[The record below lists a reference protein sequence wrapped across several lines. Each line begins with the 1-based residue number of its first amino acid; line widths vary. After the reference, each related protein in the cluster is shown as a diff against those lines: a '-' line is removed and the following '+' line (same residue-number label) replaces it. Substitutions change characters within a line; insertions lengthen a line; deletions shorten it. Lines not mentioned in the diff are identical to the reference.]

1 MIYTRRQNMK
11 SYYDLIKEGLID
23 FGSNLLDNYAKLG
36 LNEVE
41 CLIIYKLYQVSKNNT
56 QLLNLEELSKK
67 MSLDVDTLGNNITSL
82 VNKGFLELRA
92 DETEDTFKEEFFI
105 DLTIKELA
113 YYLENGDKIQVID
126 ETGEKVKNTITELER
141 ILNKALSFYEMQ
153 VVNKWFYEYKYDY
166 SLIQEELK
174 KLSSVKFPNV
184 NLLER
189 NLKASS
195 NNEIT
200 ESDLQ
205 KLQNALKK
213 KYGNQ

>member
-1 MIYTRRQNMK
+1 MK

>member
-1 MIYTRRQNMK
+1 MIKIAINGFGRIGRLAFR
-11 SYYDLIKEGLID
+11 LIAEESDI
-23 FGSNLLDNYAKLG
+23 
-36 LNEVE
+36 EVVA
-41 CLIIYKLYQVSKNNT
+41 IN
-56 QLLNLEELSKK
+56 
-67 MSLDVDTLGNNITSL
+67 
-82 VNKGFLELRA
+82 
-92 DETEDTFKEEFFI
+92 
-105 DLTIKELA
+105 DLTSAKELA

>member
-1 MIYTRRQNMK
+1 MK
-11 SYYDLIKEGLID
+11 SYYELIKEGMID
-23 FGSNLLDNYAKLG
+23 FGSNFLDNYAKLG

-41 CLIIYKLYQVSKNNT
+41 CLIIYKLYLISKSNT
-56 QLLNLEELSKK
+56 QLLDLNELSKK
-67 MSLDVDTLGNNITSL
+67 MSLDVDSLGNNITSL
-82 VNKGFLELRA
+82 VNKGFLELKA

>member
-82 VNKGFLELRA
+82 VNKGFLELKA

>member
-1 MIYTRRQNMK
+1 
-11 SYYDLIKEGLID
+11 
-23 FGSNLLDNYAKLG
+23 
-36 LNEVE
+36 
-41 CLIIYKLYQVSKNNT
+41 
-56 QLLNLEELSKK
+56 

-82 VNKGFLELRA
+82 VNKGFLELKA

>member
-1 MIYTRRQNMK
+1 MK

-82 VNKGFLELRA
+82 VNKGFLELKA

>member
-1 MIYTRRQNMK
+1 MK

-82 VNKGFLELRA
+82 VNKGFLELKA

-126 ETGEKVKNTITELER
+126 ETGEKVKNIITELER